1 MHADA
6 PINYVVPSKETSVPA
21 LPFSTGRTGVYST
34 HFDFTLAVGL
44 F

>member
-1 MHADA
+1 MHADT
-6 PINYVVPSKETSVPA
+6 PINYVVPSKVTSVPA

-34 HFDFTLAVGL
+34 YLDFAVAL